1 MTLDTV
7 PQVLLVN
14 PASTVARHK
23 TFEPNIYPNLGLL
36 TLGTSVK
43 RALRENG
50 VAARVLYYDG
60 SLNGDEF
67 LEGYIAENAE
77 RLAVIGYSS
86 YTPNYVACANLARH
100 AKRCN
105 PRIVNV
111 IGNDHFSALWQEVMQ
126 RKAGIFDYGFYG
138 NDVVEGFTA
147 FVLGILTGKPVEPAS
162 CPGLVY
168 RDPGAPAGVARSPEN
183 PQEYARLPLVDYSL
197 LDSLVPHAGGYH
209 HEQQSFYPYMREEG
223 LRATVIDIAR
233 GCIKFAGR
241 RSEGG
246 IPLNACDFCGIVPGS
261 KAMAAQS
268 AERAWAVIRNAF
280 EQGYNYLFVTADE
293 LPSTF
298 WPMVR
303 DMAERMPEWYL
314 ELEPSERPRLMGY
327 ARADAFRENLQERI
341 DVLMGSLGFD
351 HFFVGLDGF
360 STQSLRALNK
370 GINRRANDT
379 DDLLEHNLSACREIA
394 RRGGR
399 LTSGAVITH
408 LGITPEVMEVN
419 FRMMERVL
427 HEYSPLFM
435 ELDFELLGPIPG
447 SLAFDYLRRPGM
459 ARARANAL
467 GLNVN
472 DAHLALLHEKYRGQ
486 DELEPEELIRDFILG
501 CCPDITVELAYDY
514 LRRIRRLAAEQDIP
528 YDCSSL
534 RRELTA

>member
-1 MTLDTV
+1 
-7 PQVLLVN
+7 
-14 PASTVARHK
+14 
-23 TFEPNIYPNLGLL
+23 
-36 TLGTSVK
+36 
-43 RALRENG
+43 
-50 VAARVLYYDG
+50 
-60 SLNGDEF
+60 
-67 LEGYIAENAE
+67 
-77 RLAVIGYSS
+77 
-86 YTPNYVACANLARH
+86 
-100 AKRCN
+100 
-105 PRIVNV
+105 
-111 IGNDHFSALWQEVMQ
+111 
-126 RKAGIFDYGFYG
+126 
-138 NDVVEGFTA
+138 
-147 FVLGILTGKPVEPAS
+147 
-162 CPGLVY
+162 
-168 RDPGAPAGVARSPEN
+168 
-183 PQEYARLPLVDYSL
+183 
-197 LDSLVPHAGGYH
+197 
-209 HEQQSFYPYMREEG
+209 MREEG
-223 LRATVIDIAR
+223 LRTTVIDIAR

-241 RSEGG
+241 RNESG

-261 KAMAAQS
+261 KAMAGQS

-298 WPMVR
+298 WPMLR
-303 DMAERMPEWYL
+303 EMAARMPEWYL
-314 ELEPSERPRLMGY
+314 GLAPSRRPRMMGY
-327 ARADAFRENLQERI
+327 ARADAFRDNLHDRI
-341 DVLMGSLGFD
+341 DVLMGTLGFD

-408 LGITPEVMEVN
+408 IGITPDMLEQN
-419 FRMMERVL
+419 YRTMERL
-427 HEYSPLFM
+427 MRDYAHLFM

-459 ARARANAL
+459 ARARADAL

-472 DAHLALLHEKYRGQ
+472 DRYLEKLHEKYRDE

-514 LRRIRRLAAEQDIP
+514 LRRIRQLAVEEDIP
-528 YDCSSL
+528 YDCSSI